1 MKTKPRPSVSNT
13 PQADIVH
20 TEESVKAVNFKKGG
34 MDMGPYKL
42 FRFIILGSM
51 AFLLGLNLPALG
63 KTSKEAFH
71 HKQAKPVTQQPEK
84 EKASSVLLVAKSRQV
99 NPPTAPQY
107 RPPRRG
113 APGGRIGGATRGP
126 MQEIPVMY
134 ALAPDHLGLTAEAQ
148 PTLYWYISKPSEYPL
163 ELTIMDENGVNPEI
177 EMPIPSPNH
186 GGIHDITFSAI
197 SFKLEKGKS
206 YQWFVSLIIDA
217 DRRSKDVIAGGR
229 IEWVDIPSEVTSSPP
244 QTRAED
250 LTKLYASA
258 GLWYDAVRSIS
269 HAIDS
274 NPQNTSLKLIRS
286 SLLEQVGLNELSK
299 LDRHEAS
306 IGDLSKIIPTT
317 PATYQG

>member
-1 MKTKPRPSVSNT
+1 MKTNSRSSVNNT
-13 PQADIVH
+13 PQATIVH
-20 TEESVKAVNFKKGG
+20 IEESVKNDISQKGG
-34 MDMGPYKL
+34 IVMKPDTL
-42 FRFIILGSM
+42 LRFIVLGSM
-51 AFLLGLNLPALG
+51 AFLLSLDLPALG
-63 KTSKEAFH
+63 KTSQEAFH
-71 HKQAKPVTQQPEK
+71 NKQTKPVTQQPEK
-84 EKASSVLLVAKSRQV
+84 EKASLELLVAQPHQV
-99 NPPTAPQY
+99 DPPTVLQY

-126 MQEIPVMY
+126 MQKIPIMY
-134 ALAPDHLGLTAEAQ
+134 ALVPDHLGLTAEAQ
-148 PTLYWYISKPSEYPL
+148 PTFYWYISKPSEYPL
-163 ELTIMDENGVNPEI
+163 ELTIMDESGVNPEI

-186 GGIHDITFSAI
+186 GGIHNIMLSAI

-206 YQWFVSLIIDA
+206 YQWFVSLIIDT

-229 IEWVDIPSEVTSSPP
+229 IELVDVPREVTSSPP
-244 QTRAED
+244 QTRVEG

-274 NPQNTSLKLIRS
+274 NPQNASLKLIRS

-306 IGDLSKIIPTT
+306 IGDPSKIVPRTS
-317 PATYQG
+317 ATHQE